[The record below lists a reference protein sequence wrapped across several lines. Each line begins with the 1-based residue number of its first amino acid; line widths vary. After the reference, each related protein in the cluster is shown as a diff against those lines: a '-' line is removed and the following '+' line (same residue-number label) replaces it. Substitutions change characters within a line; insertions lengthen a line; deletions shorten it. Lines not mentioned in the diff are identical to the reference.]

1 MKTSIIIGLIVLSSL
16 ALASCSDTTQ
26 KTPIS
31 TNPAPTSSVT
41 STSTPKTT
49 SATSTN
55 TSMAGMDHSKMD
67 MGTSTDSG
75 NMTSMD
81 HMGASTEEEFIANMI
96 PHHQEAVDTASI
108 IVAKTE
114 NVELKKIA
122 QNIVSA
128 QKTEISLLNSWM
140 KTWYPN
146 STLKINYMPMMRDLS
161 KLSDHDLDD
170 AFMEDMVKHHEGAVH
185 MAEEVL
191 EVSQRPEIVQMANDI
206 IRTQNAEIKKFKELL
221 GNH

>member
-26 KTPIS
+26 KTPTS

-81 HMGASTEEEFIANMI
+81 HM
-96 PHHQEAVDTASI
+96 
-108 IVAKTE
+108 
-114 NVELKKIA
+114 
-122 QNIVSA
+122 
-128 QKTEISLLNSWM
+128 
-140 KTWYPN
+140 
-146 STLKINYMPMMRDLS
+146 
-161 KLSDHDLDD
+161 
-170 AFMEDMVKHHEGAVH
+170 
-185 MAEEVL
+185 
-191 EVSQRPEIVQMANDI
+191 
-206 IRTQNAEIKKFKELL
+206 
-221 GNH
+221 